1 MAEHNGERGTV
12 AVYLAAA
19 LASFILLTGLL
30 IDFARV
36 AAFRKQLELAVKS
49 GTRSVLSAYDPV
61 VRERYGLFVRGGD
74 LARDLFRRTVEGN
87 LSRKEAGGFRFLDGR
102 WENGDVTESRPLADH
117 AVFRRQVA
125 EEMKYRAPIDL
136 TLEMA
141 ARFRGLHG
149 AVREAAATAGT
160 LEQAR
165 KAYERRERALDDA
178 LRRQEA
184 AGKAPVSAWRDLVP
198 EPSADGNPMSA
209 GRPRTVGEAAR
220 MYADYAKKR
229 AEDDARRA
237 RLAEWEERKR
247 TLGETDEP
255 KPEPPLYEEVTSA
268 YERGVSELAARL
280 RREAADLRAD
290 AEKMILEALSALEEA
305 KAANE
310 EIRRIAAQNLVAERD
325 AGSLA
330 EVSDTSGPD
339 SLPVNEVR
347 DLRRTVSELILED
360 AFFAE
365 YEAELEAQLGDLR
378 RLAADAE
385 RFAGIAAAA
394 PGTAGLGAAMRDQA
408 LALQRSYAFC
418 RSRYDAPGGETI
430 RRRREALEAHRSRD
444 GERKALEREARE
456 KMQSAAGLLR
466 SIGNWKADGEQAE
479 RFRRAA
485 EAAEANL
492 AWNRRQ
498 KEWTRRTGPSVDPA
512 EERDRALESAGGWL
526 AALDRA
532 AAGIRDDLFFS
543 EYVIGRFT
551 RFDPSLL
558 RRLLDGDTALLDL
571 SRQETEYILYGFREP
586 AANLAAAYGEVFAFR
601 LAVRTLEGLVESRS
615 LGHPLVILAGATVYG
630 VTRAAA
636 DLEKLIAADSVPLSK
651 YVQVETR
658 YADYLRLFLLLHGDS
673 AAALARVIALIELNT
688 GIAAD
693 QAYTYVSGEGSA
705 SLGLWFFPGIV
716 NMLGA
721 SGGWKGQVAGNRY
734 VATYSADL
742 GYQ

>member
-1 MAEHNGERGTV
+1 M
-12 AVYLAAA
+12 YLAAA

-74 LARDLFRRTVEGN
+74 SAIDLFRRAVEGN
-87 LSRKEAGGFRFLDGR
+87 LRQGETGGFRFLDGR

-136 TLEMA
+136 ALEMA

-178 LRRQEA
+178 LRNQEA

-198 EPSADGNPMSA
+198 EPSADGGAMSA
-209 GRPRTVGEAAR
+209 GRPRTVGEAVR
-220 MYADYAKKR
+220 MYADYAAKR

-237 RLAEWEERKR
+237 RLAQWEERQKN
-247 TLGETDEP
+247 GETDEP
-255 KPEPPLYEEVTSA
+255 RPEPPLYEEATSA
-268 YERGVSELAARL
+268 YERGVTELAERL

-290 AEKMILEALSALEEA
+290 AEKAILEALSALEEA
-305 KAANE
+305 KAVNE
-310 EIRRIAAQNLVAERD
+310 EIRRIAAQNGAAGSSSGWD
-325 AGSLA
+325 AGSAGDSSAMSGA
-330 EVSDTSGPD
+330 EG
-339 SLPVNEVR
+339 LPVEEVR

-360 AFFAE
+360 SFFTE
-365 YEAELEAQLGDLR
+365 YEKELEAQLGDVR
-378 RLAADAE
+378 RMAADAE

-394 PGTAGLGAAMRDQA
+394 PGTAGLGAAMREQA
-408 LALQRSYAFC
+408 LALQRSYALC
-418 RSRYDAPGGETI
+418 RSRYDAPGGEVI

-466 SIGNWKADGEQAE
+466 SIGNRKADGEQAE
-479 RFRRAA
+479 RFRRAE

-492 AWNRRQ
+492 ARNQRQ
-498 KEWTRRTGPSVDPA
+498 KEWARRAGPSDDPA

-526 AALDRA
+526 GALDQA
-532 AAGIRDDLFFS
+532 AAGLRDDLFFS
-543 EYVIGRFT
+543 EYVAGRFT

-558 RRLLDGDTALLDL
+558 RRLMGGDAALLDL
-571 SRQETEYILYGFREP
+571 SNQETEYILYGFREP

-601 LAVRTLEGLVESRS
+601 LAVRTLEGLAESRS

-636 DLEKLIAADSVPLSK
+636 DLDRLIAADSVPLSK
-651 YVQVETR
+651 YVEVETR

-688 GIAAD
+688 GIAAER
-693 QAYTYVSGEGSA
+693 AFTYAGGEGSA

-716 NMLGA
+716 KMLGTA
-721 SGGWKGQVAGNRY
+721 GGWGGQVTGNRY
-734 VATYSADL
+734 VATYSADM